1 MSISPTAFSTGAV
14 TEQPSA
20 RDVRSEHDRAPDEFA
35 GMLAGA
41 VNAQPKAPEP
51 SKAPKDGTSELD
63 RQDETETDETKP
75 KRARSAAKSGDSANA
90 TNANAAIANAATAK
104 SGDPQMVI
112 QSVAA
117 LDPELQAKLARVMS
131 RVRDETG
138 HDVQV
143 AETVRSQARQD
154 ALFAQGRETPGPVVT
169 WTKNSKHT
177 EGRAVDLVLDNG
189 AADVD
194 AYAALQRI
202 AGEEGLRTLGAR
214 DPGHLE
220 LPGSG
225 AILKGAADAT
235 SLIPA
240 APADATGPGQVS
252 IARLAQIAQVTQV
265 SVAEPAKV
273 AQVATVAKIDAPG
286 MAAKTTTFAA
296 QPANRAPHA
305 ETAQSVSQVRHL
317 AGDAQSA
324 AHRFGGD
331 STDSDGGSAGGEHHG
346 YGALAAAVALRDA
359 PSDTPATQSVSA
371 LPAMT
376 PAERAAKL
384 IAAFED
390 APPRPLSQI
399 TMSVDAGNGTA
410 DRVQLAMRG
419 SSLNA
424 TIDAADPRAAQTM
437 TARSDEL
444 VRALSRDGIE
454 LEALRV
460 RAVAGTATTQ
470 AATAPQT
477 SPDTNTNSRFERG
490 NAWQHQQD
498 RQRSQD
504 DRRHQQR
511 DQRGGRKQ

>member
-1 MSISPTAFSTGAV
+1 MSISPATFGAGVV
-14 TEQPSA
+14 TEQSNA
-20 RDVRSEHDRAPDEFA
+20 HDVRSEHDRSPDEFA
-35 GMLAGA
+35 GLLAGA
-41 VNAQPKAPEP
+41 VNARPKAPEP
-51 SKAPKDGTSELD
+51 PKAPKDGTSELD
-63 RQDETETDETKP
+63 RHDDSETDETKA
-75 KRARSAAKSGDSANA
+75 KRARSATSNDSASA
-90 TNANAAIANAATAK
+90 TKATPD
-104 SGDPQMVI
+104 DPSQTVI

-117 LDPELQAKLARVMS
+117 LDPQLQAKLARVMS
-131 RVRDETG
+131 RMRDETG

-143 AETVRSQARQD
+143 AETFRSQARQD
-154 ALFAQGRETPGPVVT
+154 ALFAQGRETSGPVVT

-189 AADVD
+189 AANLD
-194 AYAALQRI
+194 AYADLQRI

-225 AILKGAADAT
+225 PAVKVAADAT
-235 SLIPA
+235 SLIPVE
-240 APADATGPGQVS
+240 PADATGPGQVS
-252 IARLAQIAQVTQV
+252 IARLAQVAQVTQV
-265 SVAEPAKV
+265 SAAPPAKV
-273 AQVATVAKIDAPG
+273 AEVATVAKTDAPG
-286 MAAKTTTFAA
+286 MAAKTTTFGET
-296 QPANRAPHA
+296 PANRAPHA
-305 ETAQSVSQVRHL
+305 GDATQGVQQTRRL

-324 AHRFGGD
+324 SHKFGGD
-331 STDSDGGSAGGEHHG
+331 STDSDGGSAGEHHG
-346 YGALAAAVALRDA
+346 YSALAAAVALREA
-359 PSDTPATQSVSA
+359 ASGTSATQSVSTA
-371 LPAMT
+371 SAMT

-410 DRVQLAMRG
+410 DRVQLALRG

-460 RAVAGTATTQ
+460 RAVAGTTTTQ
-470 AATAPQT
+470 AAAAPQS
-477 SPDTNTNSRFERG
+477 SPNTNTNSRFERG

-511 DQRGGRKQ
+511 DQRGGQQQ

>member
-1 MSISPTAFSTGAV
+1 MSISPATFGAGAV
-14 TEQPSA
+14 TEQSST
-20 RDVRSEHDRAPDEFA
+20 RDVRSEHDRSPDEFA
-35 GMLAGA
+35 GLLAGA

-51 SKAPKDGTSELD
+51 PKAPKDGTSELD
-63 RQDETETDETKP
+63 RQDESQTDEAKP
-75 KRARSAAKSGDSANA
+75 KRAHRASTGH
-90 TNANAAIANAATAK
+90 NANAAAK
-104 SGDPQMVI
+104 TDDPSQTVI

-131 RVRDETG
+131 RMHDETG

-143 AETVRSQARQD
+143 SETLRTQARQD

-169 WTKNSKHT
+169 WTTSSKHT
-177 EGRAVDLVLDNG
+177 QGRAVDLVLDNG
-189 AADVD
+189 SAGAD

-225 AILKGAADAT
+225 PAVKGAADAT

-240 APADATGPGQVS
+240 EPADATGPGQVS
-252 IARLAQIAQVTQV
+252 IARLAQVAQVTQV
-265 SVAEPAKV
+265 SVAPAAKV
-273 AQVATVAKIDAPG
+273 ADVATVAKVDAPG

-296 QPANRAPHA
+296 TPANRAPHG
-305 ETAQSVSQVRHL
+305 ETTQSVQQLRHL
-317 AGDAQSA
+317 AGDTQSA
-324 AHRFGGD
+324 SHRFSGD
-331 STDSDGGSAGGEHHG
+331 TTDSEGGSTGGEHHG
-346 YGALAAAVALRDA
+346 YSALAAAVALRDA
-359 PSDTPATQSVSA
+359 ASDTSAASSVTTAST
-371 LPAMT
+371 MT

-437 TARSDEL
+437 TSRSDEL
-444 VRALSRDGIE
+444 VRALSKDGIE

-460 RAVAGTATTQ
+460 RAAAGTATTQ
-470 AATAPQT
+470 AAAAPQS
-477 SPDTNTNSRFERG
+477 SPDTNTHSRFERG

-504 DRRHQQR
+504 DRRQQQR
-511 DQRGGRKQ
+511 DQRGGQKQ

>member
-1 MSISPTAFSTGAV
+1 MSISPAAFGAGAV
-14 TEQPSA
+14 TEQSSA
-20 RDVRSEHDRAPDEFA
+20 HDLRSEHDRSPDEFA
-35 GMLAGA
+35 GLLAGA
-41 VNAQPKAPEP
+41 VNAQPKAPESP
-51 SKAPKDGTSELD
+51 KTPKDGTSELD
-63 RQDETETDETKP
+63 RQDESETAEAKP
-75 KRARSAAKSGDSANA
+75 KRAHRAVSNHDAAAANGK
-90 TNANAAIANAATAK
+90 TD
-104 SGDPQMVI
+104 DPSQTVI

-117 LDPELQAKLARVMS
+117 LDPELQSKLARVMA
-131 RVRDETG
+131 RLHDETG
-138 HDVQV
+138 HDAQV
-143 AETVRSQARQD
+143 GETLRTQARQD
-154 ALFAQGRETPGPVVT
+154 VLYAQGRETPGPVVT
-169 WTKNSKHT
+169 WTTNSKHT
-177 EGRAVDLVLDNG
+177 QGRAVDLVLDNG
-189 AADVD
+189 SAGAD

-225 AILKGAADAT
+225 PAMKGAVDAT
-235 SLIPA
+235 SLNPA
-240 APADATGPGQVS
+240 EPADASGPGQVS
-252 IARLAQIAQVTQV
+252 VARLAQVAQVTQV
-265 SVAEPAKV
+265 AVAPLAKV
-273 AQVATVAKIDAPG
+273 AEVAKVDAPG

-296 QPANRAPHA
+296 TPANRAPHG
-305 ETAQSVSQVRHL
+305 ETTQSVQQLRHV

-324 AHRFGGD
+324 SHRFGGD
-331 STDSDGGSAGGEHHG
+331 ATDGESGSTGGERHG
-346 YGALAAAVALRDA
+346 YSAIAAAVALRDTA
-359 PSDTPATQSVSA
+359 SDTSATPAVT
-371 LPAMT
+371 PASTMT

-437 TARSDEL
+437 TSRSDEL
-444 VRALSRDGIE
+444 VRALSKDGIE

-470 AATAPQT
+470 AAAAPQ
-477 SPDTNTNSRFERG
+477 SSSDTNTHSRFERG

-504 DRRHQQR
+504 DRRQQQR
-511 DQRGGRKQ
+511 DQRGGQRQ

>member
-1 MSISPTAFSTGAV
+1 MSISPATFGAGAV

-20 RDVRSEHDRAPDEFA
+20 QDVRSERDRAPDEFA
-35 GMLAGA
+35 GLLAGA
-41 VNAQPKAPEP
+41 VSAQPKAPEP
-51 SKAPKDGTSELD
+51 AKAPKDGTSELD
-63 RQDETETDETKP
+63 RHDESETDEAKP
-75 KRARSAAKSGDSANA
+75 KRGHRATAGSHSASSAN
-90 TNANAAIANAATAK
+90 TKT
-104 SGDPQMVI
+104 GDPSQTVI

-117 LDPELQAKLARVMS
+117 LDPELQAKLARVMA
-131 RVRDETG
+131 RMQNETG

-143 AETVRSQARQD
+143 AETLRTQARQN
-154 ALFAQGRETPGPVVT
+154 ALYAQGRETPGPVVT
-169 WTKNSKHT
+169 WTTNSKHT

-189 AADVD
+189 SAGSD

-225 AILKGAADAT
+225 PALKGAADAT

-240 APADATGPGQVS
+240 EPADATGPGQVS
-252 IARLAQIAQVTQV
+252 IARLAQVAQVTQV
-265 SVAEPAKV
+265 SAAPPAKV
-273 AQVATVAKIDAPG
+273 ADVANVAKVDVPG

-296 QPANRAPHA
+296 TPANRAPHGEA
-305 ETAQSVSQVRHL
+305 TQSVQQLRHV

-324 AHRFGGD
+324 SHRFSGD
-331 STDSDGGSAGGEHHG
+331 TTDSEGGTAGGEHHG
-346 YGALAAAVALRDA
+346 YSALAAAVALRDA
-359 PSDTPATQSVSA
+359 ATDTSATQSVTTAST
-371 LPAMT
+371 MT

-454 LEALRV
+454 LDALRV
-460 RAVAGTATTQ
+460 RAAAGTATTQ
-470 AATAPQT
+470 AAVAPQS
-477 SPDTNTNSRFERG
+477 SPDTNTHSRFERG

-504 DRRHQQR
+504 DRRQQQR
-511 DQRGGRKQ
+511 DQRGGQQQ